1 MKNCSNYK
9 KTRINV
15 KEKCVLNFTR
25 RADHAKNA

>member
-1 MKNCSNYK
+1 MKIALITK

-15 KEKCVLNFTR
+15 IEKCVLNFTR